1 METFG
6 KASSGRAGT
15 SATVDR
21 VGRSALRLAAAFL
34 TFLGGLG
41 LAVLAAGPAFG
52 LGSTTTSATAS
63 STTAN
68 VTTSSAKAVLV
79 LDGHGWGHGLGMS
92 QWGAYGYA
100 KHGWSYSRILAHYY
114 TGTSLG
120 PAKAA
125 TVRVLLVA
133 AKKATLTSGVS
144 WTVTDSAGRQRKL
157 APGALVLKGALALPA
172 RPALQPPYTFSAA
185 EPISVDGAPYRGKL
199 TVSATG
205 KLVQVID
212 VVGLEQY
219 LKAVVPSEVPSD
231 WPPEALEAQAV
242 AARSYALAN
251 LAKGRPFDL
260 YGDTRSQVYGG
271 IDAESAPTDAAVAA
285 TRGQVVLYNGTVADT
300 LFFSTSGGRTA
311 SAVEATGT
319 AVPYLVSVPDPYDTF
334 SPYHD
339 WGPVVMD
346 TAKAARELKLSAPI
360 SDVEMQNGPSGRVSS
375 VTVSSADDSQATLT
389 GEQVRAALDLRST
402 WFTAALLELLPTAKT
417 MTYGGAVS
425 LTGTLHGTDVVSL
438 ESKTAAQPVWTPA
451 GVPAPG
457 SGGAF
462 SMIVRPQATT
472 QYRLAWGDVRAG
484 LAKIAVAPRVDATVA
499 AASVSGSIRPAVAS
513 APVQLQQQ
521 SGTAWRTVSSTV
533 TDTAGAWSFSGALPA
548 GTYRIRCATGQGL
561 VPGFSATLVAQ

>member
-6 KASSGRAGT
+6 KASSGRVGT

-21 VGRSALRLAAAFL
+21 VGRSAFRLAAASV

-68 VTTSSAKAVLV
+68 VTTSSAKSVLV

-157 APGALVLKGALALPA
+157 APGALVLKGALALAA
-172 RPALQPPYTFSAA
+172 RSAMQPPYTFSAA

-271 IDAESAPTDAAVAA
+271 IDAESAPTNAAVAA

-311 SAVEATGT
+311 SALEATGT
-319 AVPYLVSVPDPYDTF
+319 AVPYLVSVPDPYDTL

-346 TAKAARELKLSAPI
+346 TANAAKELKLSAPI
-360 SDVEMQNGPSGRVSS
+360 SDVELQNGPSGRVSS

-389 GEQVRAALDLRST
+389 GEQVRAGLDLRST
-402 WFTAALLELLPTAKT
+402 WFTAALLELLPAAKT

-425 LTGTLHGTDVVSL
+425 LTGTLHGADVVSL

-451 GVPAPG
+451 GAPVPG

-462 SMIVRPQATT
+462 STIVRPQATT

-484 LAKIAVAPRVDATVA
+484 LAKIAVAPRVDATVG

-513 APVQLQQQ
+513 AAVQLQQQ
-521 SGTAWRTVSSTV
+521 SGTAWKTVSSTV

-548 GTYRIRCATGQGL
+548 GTYRIRCAPGQGL